1 MLKPNGCI
9 LNFRFCPYPLKGNN
23 KADCL
28 QAFKLMLPFRGR
40 GQIQAGDAKI
50 QNASNQNQ

>member
-1 MLKPNGCI
+1 
-9 LNFRFCPYPLKGNN
+9 
-23 KADCL
+23 
-28 QAFKLMLPFRGR
+28 MLPFRGR